1 MSYSDLDK
9 RVMRFAPEVHAAA
22 RADQLR
28 SSVLLVCAEEASI
41 VSTGI
46 ETVLGIL
53 QNNEMER
60 VDGNPE
66 KALSN
71 ETVDQLLGFCRI
83 SLLLLNHR
91 LESAAE
97 NIYMEAK
104 K

>member
-1 MSYSDLDK
+1 
-9 RVMRFAPEVHAAA
+9 
-22 RADQLR
+22 
-28 SSVLLVCAEEASI
+28 
-41 VSTGI
+41 
-46 ETVLGIL
+46 
-53 QNNEMER
+53 MER

-66 KALSN
+66 KALSS